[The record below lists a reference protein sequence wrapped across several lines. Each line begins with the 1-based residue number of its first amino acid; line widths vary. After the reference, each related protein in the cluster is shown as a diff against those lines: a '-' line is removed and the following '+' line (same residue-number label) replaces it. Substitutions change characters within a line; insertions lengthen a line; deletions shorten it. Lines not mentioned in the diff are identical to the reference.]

1 MPCYHPLKLYRAK
14 AGRNKET
21 GRWPLVSNPRFG
33 LLDQVVEVPCG
44 RCIGC
49 RLERS
54 RQWAVRC
61 MHELKSHDQSAFLT
75 LTYKDP
81 PPGGSLVLKDL
92 QDFFKRLRKAI
103 HPIKVRYMACGEY
116 GEQLGRPHYH
126 VILFGYDFP
135 DKVPFKKTG
144 SGCQTYISLQ
154 LEHLWGHGMT
164 NIGDVTFESCAYV
177 ARYVTKKVNGDA
189 AEDHYTVIDPETGE
203 IFHRKPEFIVMSR
216 KPGIGAVWVH
226 KYQDDV
232 IAHKGR
238 VLSNGH
244 LVTMPR
250 YYEKR
255 LVRTREDE
263 VLTIKARR
271 VNVSRETKLA
281 KPLEFGPDR
290 MAVKE
295 ECQQLRF
302 KKLPRPLEAMQ
313 QFGSYDELK
322 KDLKK

>member
-1 MPCYHPLKLYRAK
+1 
-14 AGRNKET
+14 
-21 GRWPLVSNPRFG
+21 
-33 LLDQVVEVPCG
+33 
-44 RCIGC
+44 
-49 RLERS
+49 
-54 RQWAVRC
+54 
-61 MHELKSHDQSAFLT
+61 
-75 LTYKDP
+75 
-81 PPGGSLVLKDL
+81 
-92 QDFFKRLRKAI
+92 
-103 HPIKVRYMACGEY
+103 
-116 GEQLGRPHYH
+116 
-126 VILFGYDFP
+126 
-135 DKVPFKKTG
+135 
-144 SGCQTYISLQ
+144 
-154 LEHLWGHGMT
+154 MT

-189 AEDHYTVIDPETGE
+189 AEEHYTVIDPETGE

-216 KPGIGAVWVH
+216 KPGIGSAWVD

-244 LVTMPR
+244 LATMPR
-250 YYEKR
+250 YYEKQ
-255 LVRTREDE
+255 LVRTREDD

-313 QFGSYDELK
+313 QISSYVELK
-322 KDLKK
+322 KDLKNETLCSS